1 MKKDHF
7 KKDNYDFKAQIK
19 ERHRLQ
25 KILLKKYGKPILV
38 HSTPLKKNFVQ
49 ILKEGK
55 LKLPFDLGAEKKC
68 PYMEKAIGLDNCIY
82 LSLGFPYATRYRFK
96 YSLIFDLGFLK
107 ELEYYN
113 SNPAWNTY
121 KKIVDYIYSKS
132 PEYFEE
138 LKKKNKVCKEIADR
152 YLYDPNN
159 GKVRSFIDYWR
170 DEKNLFE
177 WIKNYPKQRMIKK
190 IIKETGPSCIL
201 KFPSSAK
208 HAKEKYMT
216 RDTLEVISRKE
227 IRLNSKYFLGFY
239 IVGDIPKDIK
249 KLLEKK
255 YKGKILFDGEK
266 IKVMK

>member
-19 ERHRLQ
+19 ERHKLQ

-55 LKLPFDLGAEKKC
+55 LKLPLDLDMEKKC
-68 PYMEKAIGLDNCIY
+68 PYMEKAMGLDNCIY

-96 YSLIFDLGFLK
+96 YSLIFDLSFLK

-113 SNPAWNTY
+113 SNPAWKTY
-121 KKIVDYIYSKS
+121 KKIVDYIYSES
-132 PEYFEE
+132 PEYFEK
-138 LKKKNKVCKEIADR
+138 LKEKSKICKEIANR
-152 YLYDPNN
+152 YLYDSVN
-159 GKVRSFIDYWR
+159 GKTRNFIDYWR

-177 WIKNYPKQRMIKK
+177 WIKDYPKQRMIKK

-201 KFPSSAK
+201 KFSSATK

-227 IRLNSKYFLGFY
+227 IELDSPYFLGFY
-239 IVGDIPKDIK
+239 LVGEIPQDIK
-249 KLLEKK
+249 KALEKK
-255 YKGKILFDGEK
+255 YKGKILFDGK
-266 IKVMK
+266 IIEEIR